1 MSSALPRLS
10 LLASVLVVVAGCGGS
25 GGNTGGGGGGQAPT
39 LVTFTISGST
49 PTAVA
54 TQVGSGAFTAATL
67 TSGKMTLSLPD
78 GTTNFAVAYL
88 CPGFSLGPNF
98 TESQEYLKYA
108 SSLDGTEYGGAC
120 FGDGTTGPVGG
131 QHANWDADGQRGC
144 WFLFGGKRAFCVGV
158 GGKFRV
164 WTILQPDPQRRL

>member
-78 GTTNFAVAYL
+78 GTTNFGWPISARDFL
-88 CPGFSLGPNF
+88 SDQTL
-98 TESQEYLKYA
+98 
-108 SSLDGTEYGGAC
+108 
-120 FGDGTTGPVGG
+120 
-131 QHANWDADGQRGC
+131 QRV
-144 WFLFGGKRAFCVGV
+144 RS
-158 GGKFRV
+158 
-164 WTILQPDPQRRL
+164 I